1 MIDVF
6 VTQVDEDTVRLG
18 TTIFFDKELPR
29 VGVAVLKNIVKTE
42 VEAYTGFA
50 TEVVVSPSRK
60 EAHIVVYKGWDP
72 VSLGSDIQDLVVAA
86 GYARDSIEKEEKE

>member
-18 TTIFFDKELPR
+18 TTIFFDNELPR

-50 TEVVVSPSRK
+50 AEVVVSPSYR

-72 VSLGSDIQDLVVAA
+72 ISLGNDIQELVVAA
-86 GYARDSIEKEEKE
+86 GYARDRIEKEAKE

>member
-18 TTIFFDKELPR
+18 TTIFFDNELPR
-29 VGVAVLKNIVKTE
+29 VGVAELKNIVKTE
-42 VEAYTGFA
+42 VEAYTGFFA
-50 TEVVVSPSRK
+50 EVVVSPSNR

-72 VSLGSDIQDLVVAA
+72 INLGNDIQELVVAA
-86 GYARDSIEKEEKE
+86 GYARDRIEKEAKE